1 MIQINLKNNVW
12 NKEEFEKIFL
22 ETKTEKIRIYKDIMP
37 DMLKTDEIVEYLDD
51 LGYFTAPS
59 SFKRHGAWIGGNF
72 DHSLKVT
79 QYLLGNK
86 DVVWSRKE
94 SPYIIGMFHDLCKS
108 DVRTFRIVKG
118 EIKISYKSY
127 KDRRHSEKS
136 LEMLSK
142 IIEPT
147 LEEKLCIYYH
157 MGEHNDD
164 YEYRL
169 LMEKMIQQYPTIQL
183 TQEADTR
190 AALEGV

>member
-1 MIQINLKNNVW
+1 MT
-12 NKEEFEKIFL
+12 KEELEKIYL
-22 ETKTEKIRIYKDIMP
+22 ETKIEKIRIYRNTMP
-37 DMLKTDEIVEYLDD
+37 AILNTDEIVEYLDNI
-51 LGYFTAPS
+51 GYFTAPS

-79 QYLLGNK
+79 EYLLERSEAA
-86 DVVWSRKE
+86 WSRKE

-108 DVRTFRIVKG
+108 DIRTFRIVKG
-118 EIKISYKSY
+118 EMKIAYKSY

-136 LEMLSK
+136 LELIGK
-142 IIEPT
+142 IMELT

-157 MGEHNDD
+157 MGEHKDD
-164 YEYRL
+164 YEYRD
-169 LMEKMIQQYPTIQL
+169 LMERMIQQYPNIQL